1 MTDQHLTPNYIVGV
15 IVLGILIVGFALLV
29 VAITRPFARHLPKS
43 LVAHYVPPPGS
54 VVQHG
59 LALRADRTVLA
70 ATIVQLAVQ
79 KKVRVL
85 APRGSHG
92 PVAIEARPGA
102 SFGPDERFFL
112 QALRPPMNS
121 KRKRR
126 RYVRAL
132 ANIGIH
138 VNAPEEAP
146 DISFLTGKGAFRGYQ
161 RRALS
166 DYFDS
171 VRRQMKQNGLARKFT
186 MSVHL
191 YVLSLL
197 ILALIVGGGIF
208 ALGAF
213 MNGDVVGGSVAILT
227 TAGVFGVLTIAPPP
241 MMLFTPRGQELRRH
255 LSGLRD
261 YVRLAEQDR
270 LRMLQSPQGAL
281 RTPAGALT
289 PGGRALGLRERPT
302 AGDAVAQ
309 SGLDRYVLIE
319 RMLPYAVLFRCER
332 EWQKEFEYLGNADV
346 TIQNLRALGSTLKV
360 TMAILQTLAIIVQV
374 FRIIGLV
381 ASLFG
386 GGRQ

>member
-1 MTDQHLTPNYIVGV
+1 MTAQYLTPEYISGI
-15 IVLGILIVGFALLV
+15 IVLGILVVGFALLI

-70 ATIVQLAVQ
+70 AAIVQLAVQ

-85 APRGSHG
+85 AQRGG
-92 PVAIEARPGA
+92 TGAVAIEARPGT
-102 SFGPDERFFL
+102 SSGPDERFFL

-132 ANIGIH
+132 ADIGIH
-138 VNAPEEAP
+138 VTVPEEAP
-146 DISFLTGKGAFRGYQ
+146 DIYFLTGKGAFRGYQ

-166 DYFDS
+166 DYFDA
-171 VRRQMKQNGLARKFT
+171 VRRQLKREGLARKFT

-191 YVLSLL
+191 YVLSVL
-197 ILALIVGGGIF
+197 ILALIVGGGLF
-208 ALGAF
+208 ALGAI
-213 MNGDVVGGSVAILT
+213 MNGDAVGASVAIVT
-227 TAGVFGVLTIAPPP
+227 TAAVFGVLTIAPPP
-241 MMLFTPRGQELRRH
+241 MMLFTQRGHELRRH

-309 SGLDRYVLIE
+309 AGLDRYVLIE

-332 EWQKEFEYLGNADV
+332 KWQKEFEYLGHADV
-346 TIQNLRALGSTLKV
+346 TIQNLRALGSTLRV
-360 TMAILQTLAIIVQV
+360 TMAILQTINIVVQV
-374 FRIIGLV
+374 FRLIGGLISIFARV
-381 ASLFG
+381 
-386 GGRQ
+386 